1 MDASH
6 SAPAGNGGSA
16 PNDEKILTSPKLSL
30 MKQRLRRMTPA
41 GFIVHGSGM
50 WGEMEGIVEVLFAGL
65 IGALLGFIV
74 GMLCGTLARLFTL
87 NRVKG
92 MIGGRHWAAYGAG
105 AGALALAMME
115 LLD

>member
-1 MDASH
+1 
-6 SAPAGNGGSA
+6 
-16 PNDEKILTSPKLSL
+16 
-30 MKQRLRRMTPA
+30 MKQRLNRITPA
-41 GFIVHGSGM
+41 GLVVHGAGM
-50 WGEMEGIVEVLFAGL
+50 WGEMEGIIEVLFAGM
-65 IGALLGFIV
+65 IGALAGFIL
-74 GMLCGTLARLFTL
+74 GMLCGTFARIFTI

>member
-1 MDASH
+1 
-6 SAPAGNGGSA
+6 
-16 PNDEKILTSPKLSL
+16 
-30 MKQRLRRMTPA
+30 MKQRLNRITHA
-41 GFIVHGSGM
+41 GFVVHGAGM
-50 WGEMEGIVEVLFAGL
+50 WGEVEGIIEVLFAGMV
-65 IGALLGFIV
+65 GALGGFIL
-74 GMLCGTLARLFTL
+74 GMLCGAFARIFTI